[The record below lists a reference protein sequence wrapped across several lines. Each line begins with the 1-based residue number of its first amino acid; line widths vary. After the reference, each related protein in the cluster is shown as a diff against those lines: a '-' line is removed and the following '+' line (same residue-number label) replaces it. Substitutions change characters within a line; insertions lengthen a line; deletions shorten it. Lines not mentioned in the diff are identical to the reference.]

1 MWNLKQFKD
10 IYARYQSSGLQVEE
24 FCRNE
29 CIVKSKFYYWQRK
42 LRKSSTDSGQRP
54 GFVPVVFS
62 GAALQSQP
70 GSTMSR
76 QPGSGQ
82 HPPCNEFYEIVY
94 PGGVALRVPRGTDL
108 AQLRSLILLMHQSY
122 V

>member
-10 IYARYQSSGLQVEE
+10 IYSRYQSSGLRIEE

-29 CIVKSKFYYWQRK
+29 CIVRSKFYYWQRK
-42 LRKSSTDSGQRP
+42 LCKSSTDSGQRP

-62 GAALQSQP
+62 GAGLQYQP
-70 GSTMSR
+70 SDMISR
-76 QPGSGQ
+76 QPDPGQ

-108 AQLRSLILLMHQSY
+108 AQLRSLILLMHPSH